1 MTNGQTDESRGPS
14 GRGVASPVVQGPVA
28 IQVDGLT
35 RTYAMG
41 GQDIPALRG
50 VNMQVPAG
58 RFMALKGRSGSGKT
72 TLLNCIGGLDRPTS
86 GTVSIFGELIEDWSE
101 RKLTMWRRQTVG
113 FVFQSFGLM
122 PSLSAYENVELM
134 LRMSGVRGRE
144 RRRYAVH
151 CLDLVGLT
159 KWMHHRPFELSGGQQ
174 QRVAIAR
181 SLANSPRLIL
191 ADEPTG
197 ELDSQTA
204 REILSLFQTIVREQN
219 VTLLMVTHDSLAD
232 EYVDE
237 ILYLRDGIIADSSA
251 EPLPVKE
258 GSDRENHVAVDPTGP
273 VPGAGVEM
281 SGSSP
286 STDVLSAQQG
296 PQPDALQPPQ

>member
-1 MTNGQTDESRGPS
+1 MTNKQTDTNYDLDSTDAVPS
-14 GRGVASPVVQGPVA
+14 GTPDPVA
-28 IQVDGLT
+28 IQVDNLT
-35 RTYAMG
+35 RTYRMG

-50 VNMQVPAG
+50 VTMQVPAG

-72 TLLNCIGGLDRPTS
+72 TLLNCIGGLDRPTD
-86 GTVSIFGELIEDWSE
+86 GTIAIFGEPIKDWRE
-101 RKLTMWRRQTVG
+101 RQLTMWRRQTVG

-122 PSLSAYENVELM
+122 PSLSAFENVELM
-134 LRMSGVRGRE
+134 LRMAGVQGRA
-144 RRRYAVH
+144 RRRHAVH
-151 CLDLVGLT
+151 CLELVGLT

-181 SLANSPRLIL
+181 ALANSPRLIL

-219 VTLLMVTHDSLAD
+219 TTLLMVTHDSLSD

-237 ILYLRDGIIADSSA
+237 ILYLRDGVIAESS
-251 EPLPVKE
+251 EPSLVPEAPVDGTVQATATPVTATDE
-258 GSDRENHVAVDPTGP
+258 AVMNNP
-273 VPGAGVEM
+273 
-281 SGSSP
+281 SP
-286 STDVLSAQQG
+286 DVSV
-296 PQPDALQPPQ
+296 PPQEP

>member
-1 MTNGQTDESRGPS
+1 MTTSRLTDAGSAPAANGAG
-14 GRGVASPVVQGPVA
+14 QGPVA
-28 IQVDGLT
+28 IQVADLT
-35 RTYAMG
+35 RTYRMG

-50 VNMQVPAG
+50 VNMHVPAG

-86 GTVSIFGELIEDWSE
+86 GAISIFGELIEDWSE

-134 LRMSGVRGRE
+134 LRMAGVRGRE
-144 RRRYAVH
+144 RRRHAVH

-204 REILSLFQTIVREQN
+204 REILSLFQTIVREEN
-219 VTLLMVTHDSLAD
+219 VTLLMVTHDGLAD

-237 ILYLRDGIIADSSA
+237 ILYLRDGVIAESS
-251 EPLPVKE
+251 EHPLPADEVEEADAE
-258 GSDRENHVAVDPTGP
+258 GVAAD
-273 VPGAGVEM
+273 E
-281 SGSSP
+281 
-286 STDVLSAQQG
+286 SAL
-296 PQPDALQPPQ
+296 PQ